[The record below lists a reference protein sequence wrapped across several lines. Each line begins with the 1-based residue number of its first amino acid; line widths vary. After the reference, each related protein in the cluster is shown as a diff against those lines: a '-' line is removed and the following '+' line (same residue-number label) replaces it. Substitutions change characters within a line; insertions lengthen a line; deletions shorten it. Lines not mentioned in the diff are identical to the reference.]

1 MATSEEAASLVRLP
15 PAPAAAAPVPAP
27 GAPPVLAKSTHPL
40 LSSDDARHTDDARH
54 PDAIVQ
60 DTEQDPTPQKDD
72 PHQDLF
78 GIKIWTA
85 TMEIWI
91 VRDIEM

>member
-1 MATSEEAASLVRLP
+1 MRPRHRSGGGHPMDDFDGEVPVHRDVFAAGLSTS
-15 PAPAAAAPVPAP
+15 
-27 GAPPVLAKSTHPL
+27 KS
-40 LSSDDARHTDDARH
+40 RH